1 MQRLLILIQTLL
13 TSICVSAQV
22 NIWEGTSRDV
32 EVELIP
38 YPVEG
43 QYNTGIVICPGG
55 SYFWHDMEAEGHDVA
70 RWLQQKQHRHQPSS
84 LAIVICS
91 EGYATLIRRMTC
103 CRPCVM

>member
-1 MQRLLILIQTLL
+1 MQRLLILILTLL

-43 QYNTGIVICPGG
+43 QDNAGIVICPGG

-70 RWLQQKQHRHQPSS
+70 RWLQQNGIAAFVLR
-84 LAIVICS
+84 
-91 EGYATLIRRMTC
+91 
-103 CRPCVM
+103 